1 MTFRN
6 HTPALLT
13 LALLT
18 ACATEPAHADVLLEP
33 ASVPLDPARPGWRPS
48 ISRPGVPAGADPA
61 GLHRGGHVD
70 AAGSGRE
77 PSAIDTYGRWQGA
90 PAGALPGAM
99 APWLVT
105 CRPSRPV
112 PEDDAVPGPVGL
124 TGVAAAWG
132 YSRKLRQRIR

>member
-1 MTFRN
+1 
-6 HTPALLT
+6 
-13 LALLT
+13 
-18 ACATEPAHADVLLEP
+18 
-33 ASVPLDPARPGWRPS
+33 
-48 ISRPGVPAGADPA
+48 
-61 GLHRGGHVD
+61 
-70 AAGSGRE
+70 
-77 PSAIDTYGRWQGA
+77 
-90 PAGALPGAM
+90 M